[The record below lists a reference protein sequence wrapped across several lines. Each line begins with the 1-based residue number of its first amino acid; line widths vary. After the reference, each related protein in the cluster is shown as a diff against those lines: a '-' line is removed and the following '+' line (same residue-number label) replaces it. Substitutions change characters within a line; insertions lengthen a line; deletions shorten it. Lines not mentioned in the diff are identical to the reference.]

1 MKGTILALRIPD
13 RCQHRQAAKRAATA
27 SEGCSEAAEL
37 GQLGRLRARN
47 TCDEARRIAANLAK
61 LPELLASKGQNMK
74 RFAAMM
80 GASALIAVMLS
91 TPMAR
96 KAFSDAHTEDV
107 KHLISVNNIN
117 PTGVQIILAMGDGS
131 QLILEM
137 DSITARSM
145 AAQIRNLE
153 MEPRGAP

>member
-1 MKGTILALRIPD
+1 V
-13 RCQHRQAAKRAATA
+13 AA
-27 SEGCSEAAEL
+27 
-37 GQLGRLRARN
+37 
-47 TCDEARRIAANLAK
+47 DEARRVATNISK
-61 LPELLASKGQNMK
+61 LSELLASNKGQNMK

-80 GASALIAVMLS
+80 GASTLIAVMLS

-96 KAFSDAHTEDV
+96 KGFSDAHEEDV
-107 KHLISVNNIN
+107 KHLISVNNVN
-117 PTGVQIILAMGDGS
+117 PTGVQIILAVGDGS

-153 MEPRGAP
+153 MEPGGAP

>member
-1 MKGTILALRIPD
+1 LNEVKPIVLLRRQILKDIPRRPNSASRDDWELRT
-13 RCQHRQAAKRAATA
+13 R
-27 SEGCSEAAEL
+27 
-37 GQLGRLRARN
+37 
-47 TCDEARRIAANLAK
+47 DEARRIAANIAK
-61 LPELLASKGQNMK
+61 LPELLASNKGQNMK

-80 GASALIAVMLS
+80 GASALIAAMLS

-96 KAFSDAHTEDV
+96 KAFSDAHKEDV

-117 PTGVQIILAMGDGS
+117 PTGVQIMLAMRDGS

-153 MEPRGAP
+153 MQPLGAP